1 MPPTA
6 GTLAPDAPGR
16 RQRLRRW
23 FDAGALFKG
32 AEGVLEIAASIG
44 LALDPTFVESVVF
57 RVTAKELLHDPH
69 DRIAAALRHA
79 VEQLGGEA
87 HGFAVAYM
95 LAHGMAKLILAIGLL
110 RGKRWAFPLATA
122 VLVLLAA
129 YQLYRFTHTHSALL
143 PVSAA
148 IDLMVAW
155 LVWREGRARFA
166 AAA

>member
-1 MPPTA
+1 MTSTA
-6 GTLAPDAPGR
+6 RTVVPDAPAR

-32 AEGVLEIAASIG
+32 AEGLLEMAASIG
-44 LALDPTFVESVVF
+44 LALDPAFLESAVF
-57 RVTAKELLHDPH
+57 RVTAKELLHDPQ

-79 VEQLGGEA
+79 AEQLGGEA
-87 HGFAVAYM
+87 HAFAVAYM
-95 LAHGMAKLILAIGLL
+95 LAHGMTKLILAIGLL

-122 VLVLLAA
+122 VLGLLAA
-129 YQLYRFTHTHSALL
+129 YQLYRFTHTHSVLL

-155 LVWREGRARFA
+155 LVWLEGRARFA
-166 AAA
+166 SEA